1 MRKREKKQRPQ
12 HAARRVGA
20 VVIPFFVVL
29 ALLTVAAFIL
39 PLRPTRSYSE
49 KRNLTPFP
57 TFSVSALL
65 SGDYFDG
72 ISAWFSD
79 TFPGRESWLR
89 ANAAAEQLHGVSD
102 VTIYGDLP
110 VAETAATV
118 PPVPTPPPATATPAP
133 TPVPEPSPTP
143 AQPDGT
149 PEPTATPEPTPEPT
163 PVPTPVP
170 VVETSPPETSVEEWG
185 GVAVDDEA
193 EVIFGT
199 TLQIGDAAYGY
210 FTFLQNGCDSY
221 ARVLSDFA
229 DAMAE
234 KGVEVYAM
242 PIPTSVGVMI
252 SSEYMEKI
260 KCSDQGAAIAYM
272 LGVMDENVRKV
283 NVFNNLVAHNDE
295 YIFFRTDHHWTA
307 LGAYYAYETFCAVA
321 GLEAASLDDFEL
333 WDEGD
338 FKGTFYYNCNQNW
351 RLKIDTLYA
360 YNPPGDL
367 EMKITTDAG
376 STFPTTVLN
385 DMSRGKPGT
394 KYMTF
399 LSGDHPFIQ
408 ITNNDLPDA
417 PVAVVIK
424 DSFGNPFVPYLT
436 QNYSKLYVL
445 DYRKY
450 SKMTLKAFVD
460 AYGVDQ
466 VIFAQALPLAESE
479 GTIGLTRGLC
489 R

>member
-1 MRKREKKQRPQ
+1 MRKHEKRQKPQ
-12 HAARRVGA
+12 HAAKRVGA
-20 VVIPFFVVL
+20 VAVPFFIVL
-29 ALLTVAAFIL
+29 ALLTAAAFIL

-57 TFSVSALL
+57 TFSVKALL

-79 TFPGRESWLR
+79 TFPGREGWLR
-89 ANAAAEQLHGVSD
+89 ANGAVEQLHGVSD
-102 VTIYGDLP
+102 VTIYGELP
-110 VAETAATV
+110 TETAA
-118 PPVPTPPPATATPAP
+118 PVPTPPPATPSPVLTPP
-133 TPVPEPSPTP
+133 PTP
-143 AQPDGT
+143 AQPEET
-149 PEPTATPEPTPEPT
+149 PEPTATPEPTPA
-163 PVPTPVP
+163 PTPVP

-185 GVAVDDEA
+185 GVAVDNEA

-210 FTFLQNGCDSY
+210 FTFLQNGCDRY
-221 ARVLSDFA
+221 AGVINDFA

-234 KGVEVYAM
+234 KGVEAYAM

-252 SSEYMEKI
+252 SSEYMEQI

-272 LGVMDENVRKV
+272 LGMMNENVKKV
-283 NVFNNLVAHNDE
+283 NVFNSLVAHNDE

-307 LGAYYAYETFCAVA
+307 LGAYYAYDTFCAVA
-321 GLEAASLDDFEL
+321 GMETADLDDFEL
-333 WDEGD
+333 WDEGE

-351 RLKIDTLYA
+351 RLKVDTLYA

-367 EMKITTDAG
+367 EMKITQEG
-376 STFPTTVLN
+376 GNTFPYAVVADL
-385 DMSRGKPGT
+385 SRSKAGT
-394 KYMTF
+394 KYLAFIGGDNPMTV
-399 LSGDHPFIQ
+399 IE
-408 ITNNDLPDA
+408 NRDLPDA
-417 PVAVVIK
+417 PVCVVIK

-436 QNYSKLYVL
+436 QNYSKVYVL
-445 DYRKY
+445 DYR
-450 SKMTLKAFVD
+450 SFGKMTLKAFVD

-479 GTIGLTRGLC
+479 GTIGLTRVLC

>member
-1 MRKREKKQRPQ
+1 M
-12 HAARRVGA
+12 
-20 VVIPFFVVL
+20 
-29 ALLTVAAFIL
+29 LTVAAFII

-57 TFSVSALL
+57 RFSAAALT
-65 SGDYFDG
+65 SGEYFDG

-79 TFPGRESWLR
+79 TFPGRETWLR
-89 ANAAAEQLHGVSD
+89 VNAAVEQLHGVSD

-110 VAETAATV
+110 VADAAVTV
-118 PPVPTPPPATATPAP
+118 PPVPTPPPATPTIMPTATPAP
-133 TPVPEPSPTP
+133 
-143 AQPDGT
+143 AQ
-149 PEPTATPEPTPEPT
+149 PTATPEPTPAPEPT
-163 PVPTPVP
+163 PEPTPEP
-170 VVETSPPETSVEEWG
+170 VVVTSPPTESVEEWG
-185 GVAVDDEA
+185 GIAADEDA

-210 FTFLQNGCDSY
+210 FSFLQYGCDSY
-221 ARVLSDFA
+221 AKVISDFA

-234 KGVEVYAM
+234 KDVEVYAM

-252 SSEYMEKI
+252 SSAYQEKI

-272 LGVMDENVRKV
+272 LGVMGENVGKV

-307 LGAYYAYETFCAVA
+307 LGAYYAYETFCAAA
-321 GLEAASLDDFEL
+321 GMEPAPLERFEE
-333 WDEGD
+333 WDEGE
-338 FKGTFYYNCNQNW
+338 FLGTFYYNCNQSW
-351 RLKIDTLYA
+351 RLKADNLYA

-367 EMKITTDAG
+367 EMLITTDADV
-376 STFPTTVLN
+376 TFPMTVLH
-385 DMSRGKPGT
+385 DMSNGQPGS

-399 LSGDHPFIQ
+399 LSGDHPI
-408 ITNNDLPDA
+408 ITIENHDIPDA
-417 PVAVVIK
+417 PVCVVVK

-436 QNYSKLYVL
+436 QNYSKIYVL

-450 SKMTLKAFVD
+450 FKMNLKYFVD
-460 AYGVDQ
+460 LYDVDQ

-489 R
+489 W